1 MTGISEDTQNKGGVF
16 MADLMIL
23 IIVNMLMFL
32 GIYTLTDNN
41 IFISIFI
48 WVLLFVTINTLYF
61 EEGEW

>member
-61 EEGEW
+61 EEGE